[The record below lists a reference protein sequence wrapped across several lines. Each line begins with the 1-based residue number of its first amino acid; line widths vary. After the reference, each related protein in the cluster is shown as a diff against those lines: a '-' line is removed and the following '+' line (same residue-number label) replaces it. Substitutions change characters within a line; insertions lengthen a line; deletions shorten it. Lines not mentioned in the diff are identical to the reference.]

1 MNRKQDLYKVPIVS
15 SWGAVTFVN
24 HEVLIDPLHR
34 ACTIALD
41 KDNLPIKPEDI
52 TPLNIKAV
60 IVVTRR
66 TGDPTP
72 TEQEKQFCEAWRKA
86 LEETPA
92 VLADYIII
100 CGASHYSFA
109 SEKVEGPGRMGF

>member
-1 MNRKQDLYKVPIVS
+1 MKQDLYKVPIVS
-15 SWGAVTFVN
+15 SWGAVTLVN
-24 HEVLIDPLHR
+24 HEGLIDPLHR
-34 ACTIALD
+34 TCVITLD
-41 KDNLPIKPEDI
+41 KDSRPIRPGDVTPENAKSI
-52 TPLNIKAV
+52 